1 MLVPAAAQVSVEV
14 LLHKYV
20 VDNTPSPAAW
30 RRAIKVGQDNF
41 ESALL
46 NVPGLIGTVACPTNV
61 IFAASLPAGGT
72 RGWAKVAALG
82 TAIFYLNSGLCG
94 TFLDPPN
101 YTEASSMPEFM
112 HSVRPYAPAISCGI
126 VEGIVATSILTGRWE
141 PPYRPIAV
149 LTGLLTLVL
158 GSTLR
163 NHDRLL
169 DASQRT
175 LADAVIDARKEMATV
190 THDDLQEY
198 KEVITEIALEGVAPT
213 YDQAEVMLRFPA
225 ALRTVLQEKADP
237 DHDSTGLVP
246 LDELPRQIARAAA
259 GKKITVESDVRFG
272 RLARNHVLLA
282 QSVVTGLCW
291 NAAQAIQ
298 RAEFPDGRSGFVV
311 RGWTDGDGRGRRYSL
326 LVEDFLPPVPADVLE
341 QSRSFR
347 GVRARVEDAG
357 GTLTQESSPA
367 GGKAFVATWPDWTK
381 PRPPRLTEET
391 NA

>member
-30 RRAIKVGQDNF
+30 RRAVKLGQDNF

-61 IFAASLPAGGT
+61 IFAASLPPGDT

-82 TAIFYLNSGLCG
+82 AAIFYLNSGLCG

-112 HSVRPYAPAISCGI
+112 HSVRPYVPTISCAV

-141 PPYRPIAV
+141 PHYRPIAV
-149 LTGLLTLVL
+149 LTGLLTLLL

-175 LADAVIDARKEMATV
+175 LSDAISDARRDMATL

-198 KEVITEIALEGVAPT
+198 KEVITAVALSGSSPT

-225 ALRTVLQEKADP
+225 ALRTVLQEKVDP

-246 LDELPRQIARAAA
+246 LDQLPKQITRATA
-259 GKKITVESDVRFG
+259 GQWITVESDIRFG
-272 RLARNHVLLA
+272 RLSRNHALLA

-298 RAEFPDGRSGFVV
+298 RAGFPDDCSHLVV
-311 RGWTDGDGRGRRYSL
+311 RGWSDGHGRDRRYFL
-326 LVEDFLPPVPADVLE
+326 LIKDLLPLVPAEVLE

-347 GVRARVEDAG
+347 GVRSRVEAAG
-357 GTLTQESSPA
+357 GTLTQESSPT
-367 GGKAFVATWPDWTK
+367 GGKAFVASWPDWTR
-381 PRPPRLTEET
+381 PRPLYLAEET
-391 NA
+391 SA